1 MFPCFFIY
9 KYISF
14 PKKIIPIQEE
24 VKEEKEE
31 EDELVALKKS
41 SDEDENDIEWWILYL
56 GILMHSKLHL
66 IHKLKGIPSS

>member
-31 EDELVALKKS
+31 EDELVKLKES
-41 SDEDENDIEWWILYL
+41 SDEDEDDIE
-56 GILMHSKLHL
+56 
-66 IHKLKGIPSS
+66 